1 MSSPCPYAY
10 SLVANALELLAT
22 AEKSSRETEERL
34 RKSRKAEYRA
44 RVAVEDEEKREERAG
59 WSSVLSLS
67 SERPQPRCSLKV
79 ACLSLS

>member
-34 RKSRKAEYRA
+34 RKSRKAEDRA
-44 RVAVEDEEKREERAG
+44 RVAVEDEEKREERAFAKAR
-59 WSSVLSLS
+59 
-67 SERPQPRCSLKV
+67 SEVVRCPQLV
-79 ACLSLS
+79 V